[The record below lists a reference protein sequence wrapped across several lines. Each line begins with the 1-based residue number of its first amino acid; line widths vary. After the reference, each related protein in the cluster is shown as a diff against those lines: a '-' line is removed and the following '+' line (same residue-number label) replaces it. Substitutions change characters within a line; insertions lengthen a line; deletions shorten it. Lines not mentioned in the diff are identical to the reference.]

1 MSRIDEAL
9 KRASVGVAEAR
20 RDPADH
26 APVVRPADDSLLEQ
40 YPREARPTLRDD
52 SIGSFAREDAAPA
65 ALDRVAPERPAP
77 DRAARER
84 VAPSERVT
92 TEIATRRPVALRPV
106 VVKEQPRP
114 VTAAFD
120 SKLVLGGEATP
131 MLVEQYRRLAASI
144 HELQIERGLKSLAV
158 TSAVPREGKSLT
170 VANLALTLSESYGRR
185 VLLIDADLRRPSLHE
200 LFGLSNTNGLGDVLR
215 SDRRDLPLVK
225 VTPLL
230 SVLPAGAPGNDPVA
244 GITSDRMRAL
254 LEEAATEYDWV
265 LLDAPPV
272 AVMPD
277 ASLLAGMTRAIV
289 LVIAAGSTPYAQVAR
304 AIDELG
310 RECIV
315 GTVLNKI
322 EDRNIPDTTFYR
334 AYHEPTAAER

>member
-26 APVVRPADDSLLEQ
+26 APVVRPADESLLEQ
-40 YPREARPTLRDD
+40 YPREARSTQHD
-52 SIGSFAREDAAPA
+52 SIGSFGRDEAAPA
-65 ALDRVAPERPAP
+65 AFERVAVERPAP
-77 DRAARER
+77 ERAALER
-84 VAPSERVT
+84 VAPGERVA

-106 VVKEQPRP
+106 AVKEPPRP
-114 VTAAFD
+114 VTSAFD
-120 SKLVLGGEATP
+120 SKLVLGGEVPP

-144 HELQIERGLKSLAV
+144 HELQLERGLKTLAV

-200 LFGLSNTNGLGDVLR
+200 LFGLSNATGLGDVLR

-230 SVLPAGAPGNDPVA
+230 SVLPAGEPGNDAVA

-277 ASLLAGMTRAIV
+277 AALLAGMTRAIV

-310 RECIV
+310 RDCIV

-334 AYHEPTAAER
+334 AYHEPAATR